1 MFPRDNAVQVKGSHD
16 SEIRFSGSW
25 LLKHILIAL
34 VFLVPSPALFA
45 APMNEHVILLHGL
58 CRTSKSMEKMAHA
71 LSDAGYRVWNVD
83 YPSRTDTVAN
93 LSEAVL
99 APAIRDCENA
109 GATRIHFVGH
119 SLGAILIR
127 EYLNRHSLPLAGRV
141 VMLGPP
147 NQGSEVVDCI
157 GSWRLFQAINGPA
170 GNELGTCSDAMT
182 EPSAPPGVDVGIIA
196 GNRTINWINS
206 FVMIPGSD
214 DGKVSVAR
222 TKLKGMADHIVL
234 RTAHPFL
241 MRNRKA
247 IEETIHFLREG
258 KFRSQSANRS
268 KVTGATK

>member
-1 MFPRDNAVQVKGSHD
+1 
-16 SEIRFSGSW
+16 
-25 LLKHILIAL
+25 
-34 VFLVPSPALFA
+34 
-45 APMNEHVILLHGL
+45 MNEHVILLHGL
-58 CRTSKSMEKMAHA
+58 CRTSKCMDKMERA
-71 LSDAGYRVWNVD
+71 LTDAGYRVWNVD
-83 YPSRTDTVAN
+83 YPSRTDTVAK

-99 APAIRDCENA
+99 APAIRDCEQE

-127 EYLNRHSLPLAGRV
+127 DYLALHPLANAGRV

-147 NQGSEVVDCI
+147 NQGSEVVDRI
-157 GSWRLFQAINGPA
+157 GSWWLFQKLNGPA
-170 GNELGTCSDAMT
+170 GNELGTRTDGAHA
-182 EPSAPPGVDVGIIA
+182 PSAPPGVDVGVIA

-214 DGKVSVAR
+214 DGKVSVER
-222 TKLKGMADHIVL
+222 TKLNGMADHIIL

-258 KFRSQSANRS
+258 CFKSRDRKTA
-268 KVTGATK
+268 